1 MLVAQRI
8 ADTQARRTEAATRS
22 QTVSGKRRMTM
33 EEIQTLITTLGD
45 IRDVLEKANRADEA
59 EVY

>member
-1 MLVAQRI
+1 
-8 ADTQARRTEAATRS
+8 
-22 QTVSGKRRMTM
+22 MTM